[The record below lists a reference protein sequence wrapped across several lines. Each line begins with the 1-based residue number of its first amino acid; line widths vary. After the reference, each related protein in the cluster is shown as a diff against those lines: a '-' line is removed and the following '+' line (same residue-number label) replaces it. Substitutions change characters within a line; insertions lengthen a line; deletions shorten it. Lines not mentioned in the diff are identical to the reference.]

1 MKKSSTKT
9 KKATT
14 KKTTLAEL
22 IKIVRKPGPQKKA
35 APIRCSWP
43 QTAEQA
49 EKNGEGMFTTIS
61 SDELP
66 YAKRLAYVIE
76 AIKAICHTP
85 PSDYETECLLRPL
98 EAAQEWIKDGDPE
111 GAAMLFFE
119 LGRRVERSYAGTFD
133 TVSKKGINAKLQQ
146 RSISTKG
153 GKATAHYSDKIIT
166 DAFMEYRKQNPK
178 KSLWDACAFLVR
190 NGNALDDYKTANSAY
205 KKFSRIAKNQDWKS
219 PQELFNFLLQ

>member
-1 MKKSSTKT
+1 MKKKST
-9 KKATT
+9 AT
-14 KKTTLAEL
+14 KKTATKTTTLADL
-22 IKIVRKPGPQKKA
+22 IKIVRKPAPKKQA

-85 PSDYETECLLRPL
+85 PSDGETGYLLHPL
-98 EAAQEWIKDGDPE
+98 ETAQEWIKDGDPE
-111 GAAMLFFE
+111 GAAMIFFE

-133 TVSKKGINAKLQQ
+133 AVSKKGIKAKLQQ
-146 RSISTKG
+146 RSIAQDG
-153 GKATAHYSDKIIT
+153 GKNTAHYLDECVERAFT
-166 DAFMEYRKQNPK
+166 DYRKRNPTK
-178 KSLWDACAFLVR
+178 TLWDACASLVR
-190 NGNALDDYKTANSAY
+190 KGNALDQYKKADSAY
-205 KKFSRIAKNQDWKS
+205 KRFKRMADRQGYESAQK
-219 PQELFNFLLQ
+219 LFDFLMR